1 MGLINKSKDMTP
13 FDMKEKPVKQFLP
26 IAWLLWGASY
36 LMTASHLSIEKIGMD
51 GVKPPFLVLSTHQG
65 FSDYYITP
73 RILFPRRA
81 NYISD
86 MEGFAAYGKWLY
98 KHSGCIGKR
107 RYVPDISVI
116 KNIKYALEKLK
127 QPVVI
132 FPESRHSDVGI
143 TSTLPSNLGKLV
155 KYLDVPLVILS
166 AHGSYL
172 ANPFWDEENK
182 RKVKMSAKLEKVYS
196 AEEIRS
202 LSAEEIKK
210 TIEKKLTYDEYKWQL
225 KNKIEINYQ
234 KRAEGLHLP
243 LYKCIKCGKEGTMN
257 SKGNHIFCTACGT
270 RWEMTVLGYLEEQ
283 NTLKKIHIPDWYNW
297 ERNKVREEIE
307 QNRYNGIDIPVKVE
321 ALPNE
326 KGFVSLRSGRLKH
339 SVNGY
344 VLSLDDTQNQ
354 AVKSLTDIFLLRFSS
369 KRLSSVQTEYN
380 YRKKGKCIVL
390 STRDCCYYIYSSSP
404 KFIVT
409 KLEFATEIL
418 NKEKASVKIKS
429 KI

>member
-26 IAWLLWGASY
+26 LAWLLWGASF
-36 LMTASHLSIEKIGMD
+36 LMTSRSLKIEKIGMD
-51 GVKPPFLVLSTHQG
+51 SVKPPFLVLSTHQG
-65 FSDYYITP
+65 FSDYYIAP
-73 RILFPRRA
+73 RALFPMRA

-86 MEGFAAYGKWLY
+86 MEGFAAYGKCLY

-107 RYVPDISVI
+107 RFVPDISVI

-132 FPESRHSDVGI
+132 FPESRHSDAGI
-143 TSTLPSNLGKLV
+143 TSTLPDNLGKLV

-182 RKVKMSAKLEKVYS
+182 RKVKMSARLEKVYS
-196 AEEIRS
+196 TEDIRS
-202 LSAEEIKK
+202 LSDEEIQKN
-210 TIEKKLTYDEYKWQL
+210 IEQKLTYDEYKWQL
-225 KNKIEINYQ
+225 ENKIEINYN
-234 KRAEGLHLP
+234 KRAEGLHMP
-243 LYKCIKCGKEGTMN
+243 LYKCIKCGKEGTMK
-257 SKGNHIFCTACGT
+257 SKESHLFCTTCGSE
-270 RWEMTVLGYLEEQ
+270 WEMSKLGYLEEQ
-283 NTLKKIHIPDWYNW
+283 NTHKKLHIPDWYNW

-307 QNRYNGIDIPVKVE
+307 QNRYNGIDIPVRVE

-326 KGFVSLRSGRLKH
+326 KGFVSLGKGRLKH

-344 VLSLDDTQNQ
+344 VLSLDDTQNP
-354 AVKSLTDIFLLRFSS
+354 ALKSLTDTFPLSFSS
-369 KRLSSVQTEYN
+369 KRMISVQTEYN

-404 KFIVT
+404 EFIVT

-418 NKEKASVKIKS
+418 NEEKPAYL
-429 KI
+429 